1 MTVMPAETPGD
12 EVPESDWAE
21 QHTIADPL
29 LEGEE
34 SPDEFPARISRG
46 TVEANEADLVEQETV
61 AYVDDEV

>member
-1 MTVMPAETPGD
+1 MTPARSPGD

-29 LEGEE
+29 LDAEE
-34 SPDEFPARISRG
+34 SAAEPAHLARG
-46 TVEANEADLVEQETV
+46 DIEANEADLAEQEMV